1 MTEVKHW
8 TLRTLQVLLW
18 LLALDAALGSL
29 LLLFGGRSLFVTLF
43 HYPPASEVTDLLLLK
58 QKEWG
63 GLGVALTLM
72 LVAAARNPLTSLIV
86 VRAVATGVA
95 VAGIADVASI
105 WLLDVGRL
113 YPVAVVAAHGM
124 VRIVIAAVLGYLTW
138 RVDARRLS
146 APLGRRGT

>member
-43 HYPPASEVTDLLLLK
+43 RYPASEVTDLLLLK

-86 VRAVATGVA
+86 VRALATGVA

-105 WLLDVGRL
+105 WLLDAGRL
-113 YPVAVVAAHGM
+113 YPVAVLAAHGM
-124 VRIVIAAVLGYLTW
+124 VRIVTAALLGYLTW
-138 RVDARRLS
+138 RIDGV
-146 APLGRRGT
+146 APDKR

>member
-8 TLRTLQVLLW
+8 TLRTLQVLLC

-43 HYPPASEVTDLLLLK
+43 RYPASEVTDLLLLK

-72 LVAAARNPLTSLIV
+72 LVAAARNPLTNLIV
-86 VRAVATGVA
+86 ARHSNWCRRRGDSRHSVHLA
-95 VAGIADVASI
+95 
-105 WLLDVGRL
+105 
-113 YPVAVVAAHGM
+113 
-124 VRIVIAAVLGYLTW
+124 LGCGS
-138 RVDARRLS
+138 ALS
-146 APLGRRGT
+146 CRSGRRARNGSDSHRSPPCVPEVAH